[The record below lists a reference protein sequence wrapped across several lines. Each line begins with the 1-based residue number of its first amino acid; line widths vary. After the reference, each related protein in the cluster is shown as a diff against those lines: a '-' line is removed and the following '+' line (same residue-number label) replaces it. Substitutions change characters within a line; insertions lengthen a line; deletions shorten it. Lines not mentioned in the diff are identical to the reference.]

1 MGRNTNSWYIHAQ
14 WIIKDYEKNKKEL
27 EAITLDYAYACKQ
40 QMEERVQT
48 SGVSGGA
55 ADVVLKMNRDERRN
69 TLQRD
74 IAAVDYRLAMQKLHK
89 DGDLR
94 VAYLAARYWSGHY
107 TKVGAAMANHISDAT
122 GKRIN
127 QEFIK
132 DVAVKAGYL

>member
-55 ADVVLKMNRDERRN
+55 ADVVLKMNRDER
-69 TLQRD
+69 
-74 IAAVDYRLAMQKLHK
+74 
-89 DGDLR
+89 
-94 VAYLAARYWSGHY
+94 
-107 TKVGAAMANHISDAT
+107 
-122 GKRIN
+122 
-127 QEFIK
+127 
-132 DVAVKAGYL
+132 